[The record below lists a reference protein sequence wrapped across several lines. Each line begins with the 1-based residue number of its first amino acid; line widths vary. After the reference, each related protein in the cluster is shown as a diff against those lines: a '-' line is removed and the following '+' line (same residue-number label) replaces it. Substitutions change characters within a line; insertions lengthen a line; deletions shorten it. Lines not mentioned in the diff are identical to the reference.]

1 MDLVKIKKLG
11 NAIYALGKKI
21 EEAEKQG
28 MVTRIQGY
36 VEKLDDIQKELTIEI
51 EKGLKQI

>member
-1 MDLVKIKKLG
+1 MDLKKIKKLG
-11 NAIYALGKKI
+11 NSIYTLGKKI

-36 VEKLDDIQKELTIEI
+36 MEKLDDANKELAIEI